1 VEDVSLFYGHLVY
14 FTAIWYILWQFGT
27 LYGYSVHYMVIWYII
42 WLFGTLYGYLVHY
55 LPALVCC
62 TMENL
67 ATRLL
72 TYVVV
77 VLIQVTEQHLS
88 HKTDILVARSRGFC

>member
-55 LPALVCC
+55 MVIWYIIWLFGTLSPRFGMLYHGKSGNPA
-62 TMENL
+62 
-67 ATRLL
+67 A
-72 TYVVV
+72 
-77 VLIQVTEQHLS
+77 HLRSSRIDPS
-88 HKTDILVARSRGFC
+88 H